1 MKEQYEME
9 QLKAVEEMEREHE
22 VEEQAEKIRNL
33 EQRLQ
38 QMEEEYQKG
47 KHAIEIVNDMHDK
60 GHLSF
65 TEDGQVNIIGNIHEQ
80 SEMSEQIWN
89 KNV

>member
-1 MKEQYEME
+1 ME
-9 QLKAVEEMEREHE
+9 QLQAVEQMEKEHE

-38 QMEEEYQKG
+38 QMEEENQKG

-65 TEDGQVNIIGNIHEQ
+65 TEWLGQHHRQ
-80 SEMSEQIWN
+80 HP
-89 KNV
+89 

>member
-1 MKEQYEME
+1 ME
-9 QLKAVEEMEREHE
+9 QLKAVEEMEKEHE

-33 EQRLQ
+33 EQRLL
-38 QMEEEYQKG
+38 QMEEEHQRG
-47 KHAIEIVNDMHDK
+47 KQAIEIVNDMHDK

-80 SEMSEQIWN
+80 SEMSDQI
-89 KNV
+89 